1 MYKFLTLMLLVVP
14 TLLNAQKVKQSE
26 IPPLV
31 ISNFSAA
38 HPDIKNVHWEKEGPY
53 FEAEFSIGK
62 MEESC
67 IYNAEGSMAFCEKE
81 IDLRELPQEVTASIV
96 KNISADVNIK
106 EINKITSA
114 DGSIY
119 YGTEIKHKDY
129 FFTRAGDIIDNPV
142 N

>member
-1 MYKFLTLMLLVVP
+1 MLVVVP
-14 TLLNAQKVKQSE
+14 MMLNAQKVKQSE

-38 HPDIKNVHWEKEGPY
+38 HPDIKNVHWEKIGPY

-67 IYNAEGSMAFCEKE
+67 IYKAEGSMAFCEKE
-81 IDLRELPQEVTASIV
+81 IDLHKLPQEVTASIV
-96 KNISADVNIK
+96 KNIRADVNIK
-106 EINKITSA
+106 EISKINSA
-114 DGSIY
+114 DGSVY
-119 YGTEIKHKDY
+119 YRTEIKHKDY
-129 FFTRAGDIIDNPV
+129 FFTPVGDIINNPV